1 MTIRLRI
8 PQRSLGFRLI
18 AIALLPTLFAGVLVA
33 QHLREGYAQV
43 ARVGLLEGLSQE
55 SLAGGRLQALLE
67 VERGSVLGTSRA
79 NALPMGLAG
88 LTELLGIDI
97 GGMQRD
103 LYQLLMDAI
112 AAYQQRSEP
121 NRELELLLQGRQD
134 LFSPRD
140 ESNGPRGRLGLRPL
154 FPDPRR
160 SPKGVE
166 LNN

>member
-79 NALPMGLAG
+79 NALPIGLAG
-88 LTELLGIDI
+88 LTELLGI

-134 LFSPRD
+134 LFFPRD

-154 FPDPRR
+154 FPDPGR